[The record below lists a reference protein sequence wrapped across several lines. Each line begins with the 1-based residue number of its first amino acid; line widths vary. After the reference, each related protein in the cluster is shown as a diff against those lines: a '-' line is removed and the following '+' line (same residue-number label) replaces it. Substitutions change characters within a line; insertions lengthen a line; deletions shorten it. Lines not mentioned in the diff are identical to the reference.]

1 LQSSPRRSRP
11 CCEGSGRISRRLTV
25 VAEGS
30 TPRRIARS
38 TILVMG
44 ATLASTILGFVREVV
59 YAKFYGTSW
68 ELDAFLAASVVPVI
82 LFGVFNGALVT
93 ALVPLFSDYLNTE
106 REEEAWNL
114 ASTVIV
120 SLLVVLG
127 VCAALG
133 AWLAPWYVP
142 RIARFTP
149 AHVHTAVVMTRWLMP
164 TIVATSLT
172 GVIGSLLNAYHR
184 FGAAAL
190 QGFVANVCIIVAVW
204 FAQPHY
210 GAYALVFGALAG
222 AFVSLLVLLPTFFS
236 LRRFRFAFDVYHP
249 GMVRLMHVLGP
260 IAIGSAAGQIALFFD
275 RFFASGLSEG
285 TIAGMNFAV
294 KVVGFPQQIFVTAIA
309 TVIFPLFAGQ
319 FAQKNRVAMRRSV
332 ATGLQMVIFLTLPS
346 AWGLCMLAGPIVQTL
361 FERGAF
367 TPEATVL
374 CAQLLPFAAVGLV
387 ALAANVVLTR
397 CLYACGVVRI
407 AIAISVA
414 TVALNVVLSI
424 AWLPS
429 LGARGLLLANAVS
442 QTLQT
447 IAYVVVASR
456 VLGGFHLRT
465 VVVSLLKVGACSAV
479 MAFALA
485 AVQITRTPPAPT
497 TIARVANLGEHL
509 LFGAFVFI
517 ALARVVDSEELHLAI
532 DLLLR
537 RRPRDFVPLP

>member
-1 LQSSPRRSRP
+1 M
-11 CCEGSGRISRRLTV
+11 
-25 VAEGS
+25 
-30 TPRRIARS
+30 
-38 TILVMG
+38 LVMG

-93 ALVPLFSDYLNTE
+93 ALVPLFTDYVNTE
-106 REEEAWNL
+106 REDEASNL

-120 SLLVVLG
+120 VLVVALG
-127 VCAALG
+127 ACAALG

-142 RIARFTP
+142 HIYVPRPGHLSA
-149 AHVHTAVVMTRWLMP
+149 AHVHTAVSMTRWLMP
-164 TIVATSLT
+164 TVVATSLA

-190 QGFVANVCIIVAVW
+190 QGFVANLCIIVFVW
-204 FAQPHY
+204 FAQPKY
-210 GAYALVFGALAG
+210 GAQALVFGALAG
-222 AFVSLLVLLPTFFS
+222 AFVSLLVLLPTFLA
-236 LRRFRFAFDVYHP
+236 LRRFRFALELRHP
-249 GMVRLMHVLGP
+249 GLVRLMHVLAP

-275 RFFASGLSEG
+275 RYFASGMPEG

-294 KVVGFPQQIFVTAIA
+294 KVVGFPQQLFVTAIA
-309 TVIFPLFAGQ
+309 TVIFPLFASQ
-319 FAQKNRVAMRRSV
+319 FAHKNRPAMRRSV

-367 TPEATVL
+367 TGEATVL
-374 CAQLLPFAAVGLV
+374 CAQLLPYAAVGLV

-397 CLYACGVVRI
+397 CLYASGAVRV

-414 TVALNVVLSI
+414 TVALNVILSL
-424 AWLPS
+424 AWKGP

-447 IAYVVVASR
+447 IAFVAVVSR
-456 VLGGFHLRT
+456 TLGGFDLRS
-465 VVVSLLKVGACSAV
+465 VFISLLKVGACSAV

-485 AVQITRTPPAPT
+485 AVQVTRTPPAPST
-497 TIARVANLGEHL
+497 LARISNLGEHL
-509 LFGAFVFI
+509 LFGAFVFL
-517 ALARVVDSEELHLAI
+517 ALARLVDSEELHLAV

-537 RRPRDFVPLP
+537 RRPRDLVPLP

>member
-1 LQSSPRRSRP
+1 M
-11 CCEGSGRISRRLTV
+11 
-25 VAEGS
+25 
-30 TPRRIARS
+30 
-38 TILVMG
+38 LVMG

-68 ELDAFLAASVVPVI
+68 ELDAFLASGIVPVI

-93 ALVPLFSDYLNTE
+93 ALVPLFSDYVNTE
-106 REEEAWNL
+106 REDEAWNL
-114 ASTVIV
+114 ATTVIIV
-120 SLLVVLG
+120 VAAVLG

-142 RIARFTP
+142 HIYQPPPDRFSA
-149 AHVHTAVVMTRWLMP
+149 AHVHNAVIMTRWLMP
-164 TIVATSLT
+164 TIVATSLA
-172 GVIGSLLNAYHR
+172 GVIGALLNAYHR

-190 QGFVANVCIIVAVW
+190 QGFVANLCIIVCVW

-222 AFVSLLVLLPTFFS
+222 AFVSLLALLPTF
-236 LRRFRFAFDVYHP
+236 LRLRHPRFAIDLRHP
-249 GMVRLMHVLGP
+249 GLVRLMQVLGP

-275 RFFASGLSEG
+275 RLFASGMSEG

-294 KVVGFPQQIFVTAIA
+294 KIVGFPQQLFVTAIA
-309 TVIFPLFAGQ
+309 TVIFPLFASQ
-319 FAQKNRVAMRRSV
+319 FAMKNRPAMRRSV

-367 TPEATVL
+367 TGEATLL
-374 CAQLLPFAAVGLV
+374 CAQLLPYAAVGLI

-397 CLYACGVVRI
+397 CLYACGAVRT
-407 AIAISVA
+407 AIAISVG
-414 TVALNVVLSI
+414 TVALNVILSLV
-424 AWLPS
+424 WKGP

-447 IAYVVVASR
+447 FAFLIVASR
-456 VLGGFHLRT
+456 ALGGFQLRAVT
-465 VVVSLLKVGACSAV
+465 ISLLKVGACSAV

-485 AVQITRTPPAPT
+485 AVQVTRTPPAPT
-497 TIARVANLGEHL
+497 TLARISNLGEHL
-509 LFGAFVFI
+509 LFGAFVFL
-517 ALARVVDSEELHLAI
+517 ALARLVDSEELHLAF

-537 RRPRDFVPLP
+537 RRPRVIPLP

>member
-1 LQSSPRRSRP
+1 
-11 CCEGSGRISRRLTV
+11 
-25 VAEGS
+25 
-30 TPRRIARS
+30 
-38 TILVMG
+38 MG

-93 ALVPLFSDYLNTE
+93 ALVPLFTDYVNTE
-106 REEEAWNL
+106 REDEAWRL

-120 SLLVVLG
+120 VLVGVLG
-127 VCAALG
+127 AAAALG

-142 RIARFTP
+142 RIARFSP
-149 AHVHTAVVMTRWLMP
+149 AHVQTAVAMTRWLMP
-164 TIVATSLT
+164 TIVATSLA

-190 QGFVANVCIIVAVW
+190 QGFVANLCIIVCVW

-222 AFVSLLVLLPTFFS
+222 AFVSLLALLPAFAS
-236 LRRFRFAFDVYHP
+236 MRRFRFALDLRHP
-249 GMVRLMHVLGP
+249 GLVRLLYVLGP

-294 KVVGFPQQIFVTAIA
+294 KIVGFPQQIFVTAIA
-309 TVIFPLFAGQ
+309 TVIFPLFASQ
-319 FAQKNRVAMRRSV
+319 FAHHNRAAMKRSV

-367 TPEATVL
+367 TPQATVL

-387 ALAANVVLTR
+387 ALAANIVLTR
-397 CLYACGVVRI
+397 CLYACGAVRISI
-407 AIAISVA
+407 AIAVA
-414 TVALNVVLSI
+414 TVALNVALSV

-447 IAYVVVASR
+447 VALVAVAWRS
-456 VLGGFHLRT
+456 LGGFHLGA
-465 VVVSLLKVGACSAV
+465 VCGSLLKVGACSAV

-485 AVQITRTPPAPT
+485 AVQVTRTPPAPT
-497 TIARVANLGEHL
+497 MIARVTNLGEHL
-509 LFGAFVFI
+509 LFGVFVFI
-517 ALARVVDSEELHLAI
+517 ALARLVDSEELHLAI

-537 RRPRDFVPLP
+537 RRPRDLVPLP

>member
-1 LQSSPRRSRP
+1 
-11 CCEGSGRISRRLTV
+11 
-25 VAEGS
+25 
-30 TPRRIARS
+30 
-38 TILVMG
+38 MG
-44 ATLASTILGFVREVV
+44 ATLASTVLGFVREVV

-93 ALVPLFSDYLNTE
+93 ALVPLFSNYVNTD
-106 REEEAWNL
+106 REDEAWNL

-120 SLLVVLG
+120 VLIAVLG

-133 AWLAPWYVP
+133 AWLAPYYVP
-142 RIARFTP
+142 NIARFAP

-164 TIVATSLT
+164 TIVATSLA
-172 GVIGSLLNAYHR
+172 GVIGALLNAYHR

-190 QGFVANVCIIVAVW
+190 QGFVANLCIIAFVW
-204 FAQPHY
+204 YAQPHY

-222 AFVSLLVLLPTFFS
+222 AFVSLGVLLPSFLR
-236 LRRFRFAFDVYHP
+236 LRRFRFALDLRHP
-249 GMVRLMHVLGP
+249 GLVRLMHVLAP
-260 IAIGSAAGQIALFFD
+260 IAIGSAAGQIAMFFD
-275 RFFASGLSEG
+275 RYFASGMSEG

-294 KVVGFPQQIFVTAIA
+294 KIVGFPQQIFVTAIA
-309 TVIFPLFAGQ
+309 TVIFPVFASQ
-319 FAQKNRVAMRRSV
+319 FAHQNAAAMRRSV
-332 ATGLQMVIFLTLPS
+332 GTGLQMVIFLTLPS
-346 AWGLCMLAGPIVQTL
+346 AWGLCMLAGPVVQTL
-361 FERGAF
+361 FERGKF

-397 CLYACGVVRI
+397 CLYACGVIRT

-414 TVALNVVLSI
+414 TVFLNVVLSI

-442 QTLQT
+442 QTLQM
-447 IAYVVVASR
+447 IAYVAVAWR
-456 VLGGFHLRT
+456 ALGGFPLRT
-465 VVVSLLKVGACSAV
+465 VVISLLKVGACSAV

-485 AVQITRTPPAPT
+485 AVQVTRTPPGPAT
-497 TIARVANLGEHL
+497 FARVTNLGEHL
-509 LFGAFVFI
+509 LFGAFVFL
-517 ALARVVDSEELHLAI
+517 ALARLVDSEELQLVT

-537 RRPRDFVPLP
+537 RRARELIPLP

>member
-1 LQSSPRRSRP
+1 
-11 CCEGSGRISRRLTV
+11 
-25 VAEGS
+25 
-30 TPRRIARS
+30 
-38 TILVMG
+38 MG

-93 ALVPLFSDYLNTE
+93 ALVPLFSDYVNTE
-106 REEEAWNL
+106 REDEAWKL
-114 ASTVIV
+114 TSTIV
-120 SLLVVLG
+120 AVLIVVLG

-133 AWLAPWYVP
+133 ALLAPAYVP

-149 AHVHTAVVMTRWLMP
+149 AHAHTAVVMTRWLMP
-164 TIVATSLT
+164 TIVATSLA
-172 GVIGSLLNAYHR
+172 GVVGALLNAYHR

-190 QGFVANVCIIVAVW
+190 QGVVANLCIIVAVW

-222 AFVSLLVLLPTFFS
+222 AFVSLLALVPTFVS
-236 LRRFRFAFDVYHP
+236 LRRFRFAFDLRHP
-249 GMVRLMHVLGP
+249 GFARLLHVLAP
-260 IAIGSAAGQIALFFD
+260 IAVGSAAGQIAMFFD
-275 RFFASGLSEG
+275 RYFASGMSEG

-309 TVIFPLFAGQ
+309 TVIFPLFASQ
-319 FAQKNRVAMRRSV
+319 FAVKNRAAMRKSV

-374 CAQLLPFAAVGLV
+374 CAQLLPYAAVGLV

-397 CLYACGVVRI
+397 CLYACGVVRTP
-407 AIAISVA
+407 IAISVA
-414 TVALNVVLSI
+414 TVALNVLLSL

-447 IAYVVVASR
+447 VAFLGVAWR
-456 VLGGFHLRT
+456 ALGGFPLRT
-465 VVVSLLKVGACSAV
+465 VAVSLLKVGACSAV

-485 AVQITRTPPAPT
+485 AVQVTRTPPAPT

-509 LFGAFVFI
+509 LFGAFVFL

-537 RRPRDFVPLP
+537 RRPRDLVPLP

>member
-1 LQSSPRRSRP
+1 
-11 CCEGSGRISRRLTV
+11 
-25 VAEGS
+25 
-30 TPRRIARS
+30 
-38 TILVMG
+38 MG
-44 ATLASTILGFVREVV
+44 ATLASTVLGFVREVV

-93 ALVPLFSDYLNTE
+93 ALVPLFTDYVNTE
-106 REEEAWNL
+106 REDDAWRL

-120 SLLVVLG
+120 SLVVVLG
-127 VCAALG
+127 ACAALG

-142 RIARFTP
+142 HIARFTP

-164 TIVATSLT
+164 TIVATSLA
-172 GVIGSLLNAYHR
+172 GAVGALLNAYHR
-184 FGAAAL
+184 FGAAAA
-190 QGFVANVCIIVAVW
+190 QGFVANLCIIAWVW

-222 AFVSLLVLLPTFFS
+222 AFVSLLVLLPSFIS
-236 LRRFRFAFDVYHP
+236 LRRFRPVFELHHP
-249 GMVRLMHVLGP
+249 GMVRLLHVLGP
-260 IAIGSAAGQIALFFD
+260 IAIGSAAGQLAMFFD
-275 RFFASGLSEG
+275 RYFASGMNEG

-294 KVVGFPQQIFVTAIA
+294 KIVGFPQQIFVTAIA
-309 TVIFPLFAGQ
+309 TVIFPIFASQ
-319 FAQKNRVAMRRSV
+319 YAHRNKTAMRKSIG
-332 ATGLQMVIFLTLPS
+332 TGLQMVIFLTVPS

-397 CLYACGVVRI
+397 CLYACGVVKM
-407 AIAISVA
+407 AIGISVA
-414 TVALNVVLSI
+414 TVTLNVVLSI
-424 AWLPS
+424 AWLPT

-447 IAYVVVASR
+447 IAYVVVAWR
-456 VLGGFHLRT
+456 ALGGFPLRT
-465 VVVSLLKVGACSAV
+465 VSISLLKVGACSAV

-485 AVQITRTPPAPT
+485 AVQVTRTPPGPT
-497 TIARVANLGEHL
+497 TFERITNLGEHL
-509 LFGAFVFI
+509 LFGAFVFL
-517 ALARVVDSEELHLAI
+517 ALARLVDSEELQMAL

-537 RRPRDFVPLP
+537 RRPRDLVPLP

>member
-1 LQSSPRRSRP
+1 M
-11 CCEGSGRISRRLTV
+11 
-25 VAEGS
+25 
-30 TPRRIARS
+30 
-38 TILVMG
+38 LVMG

-93 ALVPLFSDYLNTE
+93 ALVPLFTDYVNTE
-106 REEEAWNL
+106 REDEAWNL

-120 SLLVVLG
+120 VLVVVLG
-127 VCAALG
+127 ACAALG

-142 RIARFTP
+142 HIYVPRPDRFSA

-164 TIVATSLT
+164 TIVATSLA

-190 QGFVANVCIIVAVW
+190 QGFVANLCIIAFVW
-204 FAQPHY
+204 FAQPRY
-210 GAYALVFGALAG
+210 GAQALVFGALAG
-222 AFVSLLVLLPTFFS
+222 AFVSLLVLVPTFLA
-236 LRRFRFAFDVYHP
+236 LRRFHFGLELKHP
-249 GMVRLMHVLGP
+249 GLVRLMHVLAP

-275 RFFASGLSEG
+275 RYFASGMPEG

-294 KVVGFPQQIFVTAIA
+294 KIVGFPQQLFVTAIA
-309 TVIFPLFAGQ
+309 TVIFPLFASQ
-319 FAQKNRVAMRRSV
+319 FAQKNRPAMRRSV

-367 TPEATVL
+367 TGEATVL

-397 CLYACGVVRI
+397 CLYASGAVRV

-414 TVALNVVLSI
+414 TVALNVALSL
-424 AWLPS
+424 AWKGP

-447 IAYVVVASR
+447 IAFLAVAAR
-456 VLGGFHLRT
+456 ALGGFHWRA
-465 VVVSLLKVGACSAV
+465 VFVSLMKVGACSAV

-485 AVQITRTPPAPT
+485 AVQVTRTPPSPT
-497 TIARVANLGEHL
+497 ALARISNLGEHL
-509 LFGAFVFI
+509 LFGAFVFL
-517 ALARVVDSEELHLAI
+517 ALARLVDSEELHLAI
-532 DLLLR
+532 DLVLR
-537 RRPRDFVPLP
+537 RRPRDLVPLP

>member
-1 LQSSPRRSRP
+1 
-11 CCEGSGRISRRLTV
+11 
-25 VAEGS
+25 
-30 TPRRIARS
+30 
-38 TILVMG
+38 MG

-59 YAKFYGTSW
+59 YARFYGTSW

-93 ALVPLFSDYLNTE
+93 ALVPLFSDYINTE
-106 REEEAWNL
+106 REDEAWKL

-120 SLLVVLG
+120 AIVGLLG
-127 VCAALG
+127 VCAAAG

-142 RIARFTP
+142 KIARFTP

-172 GVIGSLLNAYHR
+172 GVVGSLLNAYHR

-190 QGFVANVCIIVAVW
+190 QGFVANLCIIAFVW

-222 AFVSLLVLLPTFFS
+222 AFVSLLALAPSFFA
-236 LRRFRFAFDVYHP
+236 LRRFRFTLDLHHP
-249 GMVRLMHVLGP
+249 GLVRLMQVLGP
-260 IAIGSAAGQIALFFD
+260 IAIGSAAGQLAMFFD
-275 RFFASGLSEG
+275 RYFASGMSEG

-309 TVIFPLFAGQ
+309 TVIFPLFASQ
-319 FAQKNRVAMRRSV
+319 FAQKNRVAMRKSV

-374 CAQLLPFAAVGLV
+374 CAQLLPYAAVGLV

-414 TVALNVVLSI
+414 TVALNVALSL
-424 AWLPS
+424 AWLPA

-442 QTLQT
+442 QTLQM
-447 IAYVVVASR
+447 AAFVAVAAR
-456 VLGGFHLRT
+456 VLGGFYLRT
-465 VVVSLLKVGACSAV
+465 IAVSLLKVGACSAV

-517 ALARVVDSEELHLAI
+517 ALARVVDTQELHLAI

-537 RRPRDFVPLP
+537 RRPRDLVPLP